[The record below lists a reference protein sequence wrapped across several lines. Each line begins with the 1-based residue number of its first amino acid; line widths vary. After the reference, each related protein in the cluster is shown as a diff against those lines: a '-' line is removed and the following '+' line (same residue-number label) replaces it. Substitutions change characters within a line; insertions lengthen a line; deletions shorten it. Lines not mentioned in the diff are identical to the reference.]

1 MVFRHRCVH
10 VVTLPSYTPGV
21 ATSGAKRPPLTVVHT
36 SDLHVS
42 DGDETVLA
50 TVAAVIDIALDEQAG
65 LVILAGDTFDH
76 DRVSAATA
84 DRVIAELARLHQPV
98 VVIPGNHDA
107 IDQTSIYRR
116 VDLGQ
121 AGTHVHFVGD
131 PDGAELI
138 FDELAVAVWAR
149 GIADH
154 SPQNR
159 PLEGARPS
167 DEKYWRIVI
176 AHGLYVAAG
185 EQSYRSSQIH
195 HDEIAALDCD
205 YLALGHIHRYSEIR
219 AGRVLASY
227 SGSAS
232 QDTDPGVNLVRFDE
246 SNDGT
251 VWIERRPVRIGASR

>member
-1 MVFRHRCVH
+1 M
-10 VVTLPSYTPGV
+10 L
-21 ATSGAKRPPLTVVHT
+21 HT

-42 DGDETVLA
+42 DGDEATLA
-50 TVAAVIDIALDEQAG
+50 AVAAVVDIALDQQVD

-76 DRVSAATA
+76 DRVSTATA

-107 IDQTSIYRR
+107 IDRTSIYHR

-121 AGTHVHFVGD
+121 AGRHVHFVGD

-138 FDELAVAVWAR
+138 FDELAVAIWAR

-159 PLEGARPS
+159 PLEGVRPA

-195 HDEIAALDCD
+195 HDEIAALNCD
-205 YLALGHIHRYSEIR
+205 YLALGHIHRHSEIR
-219 AGRVLASY
+219 AGGVLASY

-232 QDTDPGVNLVRFDE
+232 QDADPGVNLVRFEDAE
-246 SNDGT
+246 PCRSS
-251 VWIERRPVRIGASR
+251 GARSG